1 MDYDKLGSSKP
12 LFLKHSAYLCE
23 YLLFPLESKI
33 LALFDDIQ
41 ETKVS
46 LCKLILYFEV
56 WD

>member
-12 LFLKHSAYLCE
+12 LFLKYSAYLCE